1 MGFTSSTLSRPGAT
15 GGIAVVNSKDAGKAI
30 GHRSLPD
37 GVMTEMEVRISMRL
51 IDAGQTKLSLDE
63 PSGRI
68 LEAEQPATI
77 CFAVSQRSRSNSS
90 IGTGSP
96 KR

>member
-1 MGFTSSTLSRPGAT
+1 MCDMGFTSSTLSRPGAT

-51 IDAGQTKLSLDE
+51 IDAGQLD
-63 PSGRI
+63 
-68 LEAEQPATI
+68 AETAGAAQRNATH
-77 CFAVSQRSRSNSS
+77 
-90 IGTGSP
+90 
-96 KR
+96 K